1 MITIIISALKI
12 IFLLGFL
19 ILIHEA
25 GHLIVAKI
33 CKVKVNEFAIGFG
46 PTIWKKQG
54 KETKYALRLIPLGG
68 FCSMEGEE
76 ERSENEGSFSKA
88 SIPKRIAIVIA
99 GAIANLFGYLLNFL
113 YNIFNNY
120 GIAIIVFS
128 VILRIILIPV
138 TISQQKSIK
147 KNEKMQE
154 KMKEIQRKY
163 KNNPEKL
170 NQETMD
176 LYKREKLNP
185 FSGCLSSILQI
196 IIILSVF
203 WLVSKPLTYMKKVDT
218 NIINGYVE
226 EIKNEEGK
234 ASAYPEIQVIQKKA
248 STDEN
253 VNINMEFFGLDL
265 SKVPNQNMGDITVY
279 IIPVL
284 YIITSFISIKI
295 TNGKKKK
302 NKTLQIE
309 EKTSKDKVNVEDGK
323 TENDESL
330 EAMQEMNNSMMYMV
344 PIMSISIAFIAPLGL
359 ALYWLVSNILII
371 IERLIIDKI
380 FNKEED
386 KNA

>member
-1 MITIIISALKI
+1 M
-12 IFLLGFL
+12 
-19 ILIHEA
+19 
-25 GHLIVAKI
+25 
-33 CKVKVNEFAIGFG
+33 
-46 PTIWKKQG
+46 
-54 KETKYALRLIPLGG
+54 
-68 FCSMEGEE
+68 
-76 ERSENEGSFSKA
+76 
-88 SIPKRIAIVIA
+88 

-253 VNINMEFFGLDL
+253 VNINMEFLGLDL
-265 SKVPNQNMGDITVY
+265 SKVPNQNMSDITVY

-284 YIITSFISIKI
+284 YIITSFVSIKI
-295 TNGKKKK
+295 TNGKKKNK
-302 NKTLQIE
+302 NKVLQIE
-309 EKTSKDKVNVEDGK
+309 EKTSENKENVGDKKDEA
-323 TENDESL
+323 DESL

-380 FNKEED
+380 FNKEEE